1 MGRLRALSESLAAH
15 KKRIGHTCRIHHTGQ
30 ETHEALRSL
39 TEKSVK
45 LENFRYQR
53 GHVHVHFKDVILEPG
68 KIYAITGANGCGKST
83 FFALLASCSRS
94 LAALPPGLEGL
105 EDQLSHDIMQGL
117 TLPSDDIVEITQ
129 QMYCPLYIEPM
140 TWLQRH
146 VGPSWPD
153 SALESEVAELLGEL
167 DFAKEHPNASEYVK
181 AGFYSMETN
190 WYSKLS
196 GGQRSK
202 AELISQVFL
211 RQKCPEVLLIDEALA
226 PLDADSKMLVQQKLK
241 SFCNESVLLV
251 IHHLDSHSQCV
262 SGGFFDDNLHFEHG
276 EASLMGICQEQDV
289 QNELVDQKKGR
300 IWESH
305 LGQNSQNVSQLFFG
319 NAIWDQCFLLILLG
333 LVARPGGFFHDW
345 TWLTLRC
352 CTDRRVASDGRVFF
366 F

>member
-15 KKRIGHTCRIHHTGQ
+15 KKRIGHTCMIHHTEQ
-30 ETHEALRSL
+30 ETHAGLRSL

-45 LENFRYQR
+45 LQDFRYQR
-53 GHVHVHFKDVILEPG
+53 GHVQVHFKDVILEPG
-68 KIYAITGANGCGKST
+68 RIYAITGANGCGKST
-83 FFALLASCSRS
+83 FFALLASCSRG
-94 LAALPPGLEGL
+94 LAALPPGLGGL
-105 EDQLSHDIMQGL
+105 EDVQLSHDIMQGL

-146 VGPSWPD
+146 VDES
-153 SALESEVAELLGEL
+153 SAQIAELLGEL

-181 AGFYSMETN
+181 GFYSMETN

-211 RQKCPEVLLIDEALA
+211 RQKCPDVLLIDEALA

-276 EASLMGICQEQDV
+276 EASLMGTCQEKDMQD
-289 QNELVDQKKGR
+289 EKLDDQKR
-300 IWESH
+300 RNEESH
-305 LGQNSQNVSQLFFG
+305 LGQNSQNVSNHFF
-319 NAIWDQCFLLILLG
+319 W
-333 LVARPGGFFHDW
+333 
-345 TWLTLRC
+345 
-352 CTDRRVASDGRVFF
+352 
-366 F
+366 

>member
-1 MGRLRALSESLAAH
+1 MTNFENWSEHWILLKCTKESLKGNVGRLRALSESLAAH
-15 KKRIGHTCRIHHTGQ
+15 KKRIGHTCRIHYTEQ

-53 GHVHVHFKDVILEPG
+53 GHVQVRFKDVILEAG

-153 SALESEVAELLGEL
+153 
-167 DFAKEHPNASEYVK
+167 
-181 AGFYSMETN
+181 
-190 WYSKLS
+190 
-196 GGQRSK
+196 
-202 AELISQVFL
+202 
-211 RQKCPEVLLIDEALA
+211 
-226 PLDADSKMLVQQKLK
+226 
-241 SFCNESVLLV
+241 
-251 IHHLDSHSQCV
+251 
-262 SGGFFDDNLHFEHG
+262 
-276 EASLMGICQEQDV
+276 
-289 QNELVDQKKGR
+289 
-300 IWESH
+300 
-305 LGQNSQNVSQLFFG
+305 
-319 NAIWDQCFLLILLG
+319 
-333 LVARPGGFFHDW
+333 
-345 TWLTLRC
+345 
-352 CTDRRVASDGRVFF
+352 
-366 F
+366 